1 MVPILDVLDEQE
13 FKFAVVN
20 VSRDA
25 LKGLGNKYAVDI
37 NQVLNNKVQIAFEK
51 CLKIAIRAFLD
62 FFYKNGVLKT
72 NEEKKIETKEREIVF
87 EYFKSTPVAEEIWHL
102 LDPGAEIFDRGRLAK
117 LGEEVFTSNLPDL
130 GASDSSTYQL
140 IFDAWGEFLKAF
152 SFASRSTPEFREFL
166 RASYEAGSFKA
177 LANIEDVL
185 EKMSGSVDRLQNEGS
200 TARQAIEQY
209 RDELKA
215 YRDWAAS
222 FQVS

>member
-1 MVPILDVLDEQE
+1 MIPKLDVLDEQE
-13 FKFAVVN
+13 FKFTVIN
-20 VSRDA
+20 VSKEA
-25 LKGLGNKYAVDI
+25 LKGLGNKYAVDV
-37 NQVLNNKVQIAFEK
+37 NNVLGREVELGFEK
-51 CLKIAIRAFLD
+51 CLRIAIGAFLD
-62 FFYKNGVLKT
+62 FLWKHRVLKV
-72 NEEKKIETKEREIVF
+72 NNGNKEREIIF
-87 EYFKSTPVAEEIWHL
+87 EYFKTTPVAEEIWHL

-130 GASDSSTYQL
+130 GASKSLTYQL
-140 IFDAWGEFLKAF
+140 MFDAWGEFLKAF
-152 SFASRSTPEFREFL
+152 SFAARCNSPLREFL

-209 RDELKA
+209 RDELKV